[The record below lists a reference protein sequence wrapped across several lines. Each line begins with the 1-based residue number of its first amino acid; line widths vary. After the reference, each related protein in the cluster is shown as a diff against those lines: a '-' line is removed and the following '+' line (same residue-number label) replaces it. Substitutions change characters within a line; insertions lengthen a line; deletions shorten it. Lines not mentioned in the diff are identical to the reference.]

1 MICAMMINVSLRKQT
16 ESPIHQVTGIIEFH
30 DAVTPENT
38 ASQTRD
44 EAFRSVPL
52 EATTG
57 DLHSMRSVE

>member
-1 MICAMMINVSLRKQT
+1 MTDL
-16 ESPIHQVTGIIEFH
+16 QVTGIIEFH

-44 EAFRSVPL
+44 EAFRGGVPL

-57 DLHSMRSVE
+57 DLHSMRSSDTTRNSVLMSRPLC